1 MFQDR
6 RDAGRR
12 LADLVKARSFENAV
26 VLALPRGGVPVAAE
40 IARAI
45 AAPLDVVMVRKL
57 GTPGQPEL
65 AMGAVARSGEAT
77 DIVLNDD
84 VVRLLDISQREID
97 AVKESELAEIEA
109 REKRYLAGRRRAGIA
124 GRTAIVVD
132 DGVATGATTCTALRA
147 VRRARPKL
155 LILAVPVAPP
165 EAMER
170 LRAEADEVIAL
181 DQPYGMGAIG
191 LYYRDFRQT
200 SDDEVTALLDELAE
214 DVGD

>member
-12 LADLVKARSFENAV
+12 LADVVKSRSFEHAV

-40 IARAI
+40 IARATG
-45 AAPLDVVMVRKL
+45 APLDLVMVRKL

-65 AMGAVARSGEAT
+65 AMGAVARSGEAA

-97 AVKESELAEIEA
+97 EVKERELAEIEA
-109 REKRYLAGRRRAGIA
+109 REKRYLAGRRRTGIA

-132 DGVATGATTCTALRA
+132 DGVATGATTCAALRA
-147 VRRARPKL
+147 VRRAGPER

-165 EAMER
+165 EAMDR

-200 SDDEVTALLDELAE
+200 SDDEVMTLLDELAE
-214 DVGD
+214 DAGD